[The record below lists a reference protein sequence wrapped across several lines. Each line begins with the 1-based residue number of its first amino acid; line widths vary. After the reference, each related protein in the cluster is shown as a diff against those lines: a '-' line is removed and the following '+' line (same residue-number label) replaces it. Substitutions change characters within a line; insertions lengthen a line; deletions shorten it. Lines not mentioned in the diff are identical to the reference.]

1 MDPWQNRVKMNIFN
15 VFRLEALGEEQRSRT
30 LLMLALCIASLI
42 AALFYL
48 LPQPGHNQNVNL
60 ALAAVLLS
68 LVPLVLFTKLYRI
81 VAHVLM
87 AGVIGTLLYIASK
100 TGGVHS
106 SEMVWIVVSFIAA
119 LLFLGPQATL
129 AWVVVALAAQIFLW
143 WMAQIGRIDA
153 GIPQHDLLLPLS
165 YLNHMGGVSCLM
177 LGLWFLDQLHA
188 RRIQEVK
195 QRNEE
200 LLRLHVSLQTA
211 QAHKDEFVA
220 AIGHELRT
228 SMNAILG
235 LNGVLRDEYANEPDV
250 VDTVDHIRHST
261 QRLLSLV
268 NDILDYSQLQ
278 AGKVAFVPEVCHLP
292 TLFEPINV
300 KYAQLAKEDGLE
312 WVVDI
317 SPLIV
322 KIDGFRLKQVVD
334 QLLGNA
340 FKFTNAGQVRI
351 SAHYQSYFLRIEV
364 HDTGRGIPEHR
375 QQEVFNR
382 FEHADQQTNRAF
394 GGVGLGL
401 AICER
406 LVSLQRGRLGVVS
419 REEQGSMFWLE
430 LPCEL
435 LDGDAQTPAL
445 AKMRQLPSHLRLL
458 VVDDN
463 PVNLMVAKLQI
474 AKAVPGAAVDTAR
487 SGKEALELIA
497 AHQYHAALVDM
508 VMPDMDGLTLTS
520 RLRSMSPAIAQMPI
534 LAYTANQNPVDIQRC
549 LDAGMNAVLHKPID
563 EAVLK
568 HTLTQWLTQPET
580 GASA

>member
-1 MDPWQNRVKMNIFN
+1 MNIFN
-15 VFRLEALGEEQRSRT
+15 VFRLEALNDEQRSRS
-30 LLMLALCIASLI
+30 LLLLALWVT
-42 AALFYL
+42 ALTSFVFYL
-48 LPQPGHNQNVNL
+48 LPQPGYNPNANL
-60 ALAAVLLS
+60 ALSVFLLA
-68 LVPLVLFTKLYRI
+68 LMPLTRFAQLHRAI
-81 VAHVLM
+81 AHALM
-87 AGVIGTLLYIASK
+87 AAIIACMAYIASE

-106 SEMVWIVVSFIAA
+106 SVMVWIVVSFIAV

-129 AWVVVALAAQIFLW
+129 GWVMVALGTQLLLW
-143 WMAQIGRIDA
+143 WMAQSGRIEST
-153 GIPQHDLLLPLS
+153 ISQHPSVLPWSL
-165 YLNHMGGVSCLM
+165 LNHVGAMSCLM
-177 LGLWFLDQLHA
+177 LGVWFFDQLHT
-188 RRIQEVK
+188 RRMQEVK

-211 QAHKDEFVA
+211 QAHKEEFVA

-228 SMNAILG
+228 PMNAILG
-235 LNGVLRDEYANEPDV
+235 LNGVLRDEYANQPEV
-250 VDTVDHIRHST
+250 VDTVDHIRRST

-292 TLFEPINV
+292 TWFEPIHA
-300 KYAQLAKEDGLE
+300 KYAQMAQEDGLE
-312 WVVDI
+312 WVTDI
-317 SPLIV
+317 SPLVV
-322 KIDGFRLKQVVD
+322 KVDHFRLKQVVD
-334 QLLGNA
+334 QLLDNA

-351 SAHYQSYFLRIEV
+351 MARYQSYFLRIEV

-394 GGVGLGL
+394 GGAGLGL

-406 LVSLQRGRLGVVS
+406 LVSLQRGRIGVES

-445 AKMRQLPSHLRLL
+445 SKMRQLPSQLRLL

-463 PVNLMVAKLQI
+463 PVNLMVAKLQM
-474 AKAVPGAAVDTAR
+474 AKVMPGAAVDTAR
-487 SGKEALELIA
+487 SGKEALELIK
-497 AHQYHAALVDM
+497 AHHYHAALVDM
-508 VMPDMDGLTLTS
+508 VMPDMDGLALTAQ
-520 RLRSMSPAIAQMPI
+520 LRVMPPAIAQMPI
-534 LAYTANQNPVDIQRC
+534 LALTANQNPVDVQRC
-549 LDAGMNAVLHKPID
+549 LSAGMNAVLHKPMD

-568 HTLTQWLTQPET
+568 QTLTQWLTQPDRGER
-580 GASA
+580 